1 MWTVINQI
9 FTSHHSQNAWAHL
22 AADGAWHKILPN
34 APDGVT
40 NVHLVFAVAK
50 ANNKQ
55 VYVVLDAAKNITQV
69 YL

>member
-9 FTSHHSQNAWAHL
+9 FTSHHAQNSWAHL
-22 AADGAWHKILPN
+22 AVDGAWHKILPN

-40 NVHLVFAVAK
+40 NVHLVLAVAK
-50 ANNKQ
+50 ANSKQ